1 MTHLMENG
9 EIVGGPPPADRGTRA
24 PGLAV
29 AALTATLMA
38 LAPSAIAGDHG
49 DTPETA
55 TLLGYGSGVPGTLE
69 TRDDVDVFRLD
80 LQGRAELLITS
91 HGDTDARGRL
101 LDAAGDQ
108 IAEDDD
114 SGTDFNFLMRETV
127 DGGVYYVEVSS
138 AFDAGSYV
146 LLARI
151 RKPGDDHGDTPGA
164 STPLP
169 LNVRVAGSLTQD
181 DVDVFR
187 IDVPVATDLRAYT
200 LGSTNTRGVLS
211 DSGGNRIRTASS
223 GGDGGNFRIESPVQA
238 GIYYLEVAADGTG
251 SYGVRADVDDDG
263 SCPAPPDPGD
273 GGTRPPPQ
281 PTAPD
286 APTLKFVDARTLQI
300 SWSFGPVTEGERY
313 AFDDQIR
320 FRGDVQW
327 EPDCNVSR
335 EMPRDGEQV
344 TLTLTYTFRNDLPA
358 GETVQGR
365 YRYRNS
371 DSCETGQPGLWSRI
385 GEARV
390 PAAAAVSALRQN
402 GADGTAPTDSLAAFP
417 PKAEKRLIDLR

>member
-1 MTHLMENG
+1 MTRLMEHR
-9 EIVGGPPPADRGTRA
+9 EIVDGNGRRSRQRPPLIAGRGRR
-24 PGLAV
+24 GLAV
-29 AALTATLMA
+29 AALAATLMA
-38 LAPSAIAGDHG
+38 PAAPAIAGDHG

-55 TLLGYGSGVPGTLE
+55 TLLGYGSGAPGTLE

-101 LDAAGDQ
+101 LDAAGAP

-114 SGTDFNFLMRETV
+114 SGTDLNFLMRETV

-169 LNVRVAGSLTQD
+169 LNVRVAGSLTED

-211 DSGGNRIRTASS
+211 DSAGNRLEQAAA
-223 GGDGGNFRIESPVQA
+223 GGDQGNFRIEVPVQP
-238 GIYYLEVAADGTG
+238 GIYYLEVTADGTG

-263 SCPAPPDPGD
+263 SCPAPTGPGE
-273 GGTRPPPQ
+273 GGARAPPQ

-286 APTLKFVDARTLQI
+286 APTMKFLDARTLRI
-300 SWSFGPVTEGERY
+300 TLPLGPVRAGERY

-320 FRGDVQW
+320 FRGDVEW
-327 EPDCNVSR
+327 TPDCFVS
-335 EMPRDGEQV
+335 D
-344 TLTLTYTFRNDLPA
+344 
-358 GETVQGR
+358 
-365 YRYRNS
+365 
-371 DSCETGQPGLWSRI
+371 
-385 GEARV
+385 
-390 PAAAAVSALRQN
+390 PAAGRFRGCYSH
-402 GADGTAPTDSLAAFP
+402 G
-417 PKAEKRLIDLR
+417 DLHFYQ